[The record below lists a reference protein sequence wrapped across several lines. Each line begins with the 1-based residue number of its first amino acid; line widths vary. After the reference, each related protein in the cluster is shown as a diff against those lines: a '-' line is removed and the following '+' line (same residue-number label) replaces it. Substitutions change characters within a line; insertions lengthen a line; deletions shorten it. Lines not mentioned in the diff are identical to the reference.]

1 LENFSQIGSFPQ
13 RKNHTENIL
22 NPSPSLRIPMPIF
35 PELPVF
41 FPNKRNPP
49 FHRKRSMT
57 PQQEWPSPFPRQ
69 STIHRSHRHIR
80 PTHPL
85 RRKGSRRSPGKRP
98 WIAKSLQI
106 FVVGIFFSEKQK
118 KQHFCWRLVA
128 IFSPVFSSKSVYHP
142 KGTTTL
148 KMVVD
153 FQGFSLKKFDSN

>member
-1 LENFSQIGSFPQ
+1 M
-13 RKNHTENIL
+13 
-22 NPSPSLRIPMPIF
+22 PSYAYIF
-35 PELPVF
+35 PKLPVF
-41 FPNKRNPP
+41 FTNQIKKSTL
-49 FHRKRSMT
+49 FHPKTKLMT

-98 WIAKSLQI
+98 WIAKSLPEF
-106 FVVGIFFSEKQK
+106 FVVGIFFFRKTK
-118 KQHFCWRLVA
+118 KNS
-128 IFSPVFSSKSVYHP
+128 IFVGGWWHEFHPFFFSSKSVYIIQ

-153 FQGFSLKKFDSN
+153 FQGFFVEKMLIPTKR